1 MQYLFDAV
9 KWFVALGASAML
21 PIVITVIGLIFGVK
35 IGKAIRSG
43 IVLGVGFVGIG
54 LIVTLMND
62 NLGPAAQAMSRRFG
76 MSLQVVDIGWPGM
89 SPLTWASS
97 IAIAAIPVAIL
108 LNIVMLLLK
117 LTHVVNVDIW
127 NIWHFA
133 FTGALVYLAT
143 GNYMLGILGV
153 CVHGFLAFKFGDWF
167 APVIEDYFELEGVC
181 IPHGDSAFMAPFAVP
196 VEWALDRIPGVK
208 KINITSDE
216 IQKRFGV
223 IGEPMVIGAVLGCL
237 IGALAGY
244 DVKGAMQLGV
254 QMAAVMV
261 LMPKMVKCIMDG
273 LMPISEVAKAKM
285 EERFH
290 GAKFYIGLDPAIL
303 LGDTQVVSA
312 GLLFVPLTILIAM
325 IVPGNRILPFGDLA
339 TIGFFVAIAVG
350 IHKGNL
356 FRTMISGSI
365 IMFITIW
372 IANQAIPLTTALA
385 KASNS
390 SLLNKSS
397 EIVALDQGGCP
408 ITYILTQLF
417 HSTNI
422 AGLMVIAVL
431 YVFCI
436 IFTYVQYRK
445 KMSAKKAAAQQDQKI
460 SEN

>member
-1 MQYLFDAV
+1 MQYIYEAV

-21 PIVITVIGLIFGVK
+21 PIVITIIGLIFGVK

-43 IVLGVGFVGIG
+43 IILGVGFVGIG

-97 IAIAAIPVAIL
+97 IAIVAIPVAVL
-108 LNIVMLLLK
+108 LNVVMLLLK

-167 APVIEDYFELEGVC
+167 APVVEDYFELDGVC

-208 KINITSDE
+208 KINITSDA
-216 IQKRFGV
+216 IQKRFG
-223 IGEPMVIGAVLGCL
+223 EPMIIGAVLGCL

-244 DVKGAMQLGV
+244 DVKGALQLGV

-261 LMPKMVKCIMDG
+261 LMPKMVKCIMEG

-285 EERFH
+285 EKRFR

-325 IVPGNRILPFGDLA
+325 IVPGNRVLPFGDLA
-339 TIGFFVAIAVG
+339 TIGFFIAIAVG

-356 FRTMISGSI
+356 FRTLISGSI
-365 IMFITIW
+365 IMYITIW
-372 IANQAIPLTTALA
+372 ITNQTIPLTTALA
-385 KASNS
+385 KAANS
-390 SLLNKSS
+390 SLLAKSP
-397 EIVALDQGGCP
+397 EIAALDQGGCP
-408 ITYILTQLF
+408 ITYILTQAL
-417 HSTNI
+417 HTTNVP
-422 AGLMVIAVL
+422 GLIVIAVL
-431 YVFCI
+431 YIFCI
-436 IFTYVQYRK
+436 VFTYVQYRK
-445 KMSAKKAAAQQDQKI
+445 KMSAKAAAAKAEQAT
-460 SEN
+460 EN